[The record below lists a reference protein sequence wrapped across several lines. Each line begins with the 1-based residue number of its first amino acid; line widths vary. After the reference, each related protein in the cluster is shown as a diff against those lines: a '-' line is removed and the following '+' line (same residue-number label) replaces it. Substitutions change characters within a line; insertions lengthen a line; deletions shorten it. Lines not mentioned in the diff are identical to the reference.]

1 MAINIKQIFKEEE
14 PIQMLKILGIKKYI
28 IMTEEN
34 TSQGCRL
41 KNTDETRNH
50 FVEEINQN

>member
-41 KNTDETRNH
+41 KNTDGTSNH